1 MVDNH
6 IVFALKYPQQ
16 LQHFISYSGLK
27 LVFDDAGA
35 RVNSAHTNLLPLGR
49 IKLGKVVKLLS
60 YRRRIMTSPPSMLK
74 RGRVTRDVCHVA
86 HIIRHRLKPRG
97 KGKQENVSQHY
108 ELIINDAQKRLRAR
122 RAETD
127 NEENSKTTANAW
139 LDCDWGN
146 MCLS

>member
-6 IVFALKYPQQ
+6 IVFALSDPQQ
-16 LQHFISYSGLK
+16 LQHFIPYSDLK

-35 RVNSAHTNLLPLGR
+35 KVNSAHTNLLPLGR

-86 HIIRHRLKPRG
+86 HIIRHRLKPRER
-97 KGKQENVSQHY
+97 EN
-108 ELIINDAQKRLRAR
+108 KRMFH
-122 RAETD
+122 
-127 NEENSKTTANAW
+127 NIMN
-139 LDCDWGN
+139 
-146 MCLS
+146 